1 MLKFKIVNGI
11 FILLAIVLLILNRT
25 IDYPN
30 YIYLLLFLSWFCITA
45 IGSFNILWNYHLN
58 AYNSNPTISGKKI
71 AITFDDGPN
80 EIITPKILA
89 LLKKFNAK
97 ATFFCIGKNIEANP
111 ILFKQ
116 IIEEGHV
123 IGNHSYT
130 HSNNFG
136 FFSKLAVIDE
146 IMKTNKMSQS
156 LISKEMKLF
165 RPPFGVTNPS
175 ISKALKQTKHHVI
188 GWNVRSLDTVIKD
201 ENKIFKRITNQLKS
215 GDVILLH
222 DTNERSVNVLEQLLL
237 FLQENEFE
245 ISTVD
250 TLFDINAYA

>member
-1 MLKFKIVNGI
+1 MLKFKVVNSI
-11 FILLAIVLLILNRT
+11 FILLAIVLLVLNRT
-25 IDYPN
+25 IDFPN
-30 YIYLLLFLSWFCITA
+30 YIYGLFFLSWFCITT

-58 AYNSNPTISGKKI
+58 AYNSNPIISGKKV

-111 ILFKQ
+111 TLFKQ
-116 IIEEGHV
+116 LVEEGHV

-136 FFSKLAVIDE
+136 FFSKSTVIDE
-146 IMKTNKMSQS
+146 IIKTNKLSHS
-156 LISKEMKLF
+156 LIGKEMKLF

-175 ISKALKQTKHHVI
+175 INKALIQTKHHVI

-201 ENKIFKRITNQLKS
+201 ENKIFNRITKYLKT

-237 FLQENEFE
+237 FLQENKFE

-250 TLFDINAYA
+250 TLFELEVYA

>member
-1 MLKFKIVNGI
+1 MLKFKRVNSI

-25 IDYPN
+25 IDFPN
-30 YIYLLLFLSWFCITA
+30 YLYGLLFLSWFCITT
-45 IGSFNILWNYHLN
+45 IGSFNILWNYHLT
-58 AYNSNPTISGKKI
+58 AYNSNSTLSGKKV

-80 EIITPKILA
+80 EVITPKILA
-89 LLKKFNAK
+89 LLKKFNVK

-111 ILFKQ
+111 IIFKQ
-116 IIEEGHV
+116 IIEEGHS

-136 FFSKLAVIDE
+136 FFSKSVVIDE
-146 IMKTNKMSQS
+146 IIKTNKLSQS
-156 LISKEMKLF
+156 LIGKEMKLF

-175 ISKALKQTKHHVI
+175 ITKALKQTKHHVI

-201 ENKIFKRITNQLKS
+201 ENKIFNRITKQLKA

-222 DTNERSVNVLEQLLL
+222 DTNEKSVNVLEQLLL

-245 ISTVD
+245 ICTVD
-250 TLFDINAYA
+250 KLFELDAYA